1 MFRKVLSMLAIYC
14 GRIDAMK
21 NCASIAK
28 TPSLKSKLALQIFR
42 AFKKSSL
49 LTPNQIY
56 VQFYLLRPQW
66 LSMMGISAILCDMTG
81 ISLQN
86 LSSVKT
92 LDAKF
97 YLKEIVALEESD
109 SELMNETELH
119 IACR

>member
-1 MFRKVLSMLAIYC
+1 M
-14 GRIDAMK
+14 DALK
-21 NCASIAK
+21 NCASITK
-28 TPSLKSKLALQIFR
+28 TPSLKSKLAHQIFR

-86 LSSVKT
+86 LSSVKN

-109 SELMNETELH
+109 SEVMNESELH